1 MRPFTRSLFLN
12 CYNLKFMF
20 HFISI
25 PIIFRAMCGWR
36 TVYSVQ
42 AMTRTPPVYTVRW
55 SSQISPRLNNRGP
68 PTPVPNAV
76 SSASSMSILN
86 FKHIHSN
93 LYQNDNNHCFSTR
106 ITNNHNTYSNNNNN
120 NYFSSNDSDVMNIV
134 NCNQYKSLTNRLD
147 DAVIDTTNAHHTMSV
162 FALIVNNKF
171 GCLFI
176 ALWMY
181 KFLAVEIQ

>member
-1 MRPFTRSLFLN
+1 
-12 CYNLKFMF
+12 MF
-20 HFISI
+20 HFIS
-25 PIIFRAMCGWR
+25 FSLNFWHNGAC
-36 TVYSVQ
+36 VCSVQ

-55 SSQISPRLNNRGP
+55 SSQISPRLNNRMGP

-93 LYQNDNNHCFSTR
+93 LYRNDNNNNHHCFSTS
-106 ITNNHNTYSNNNNN
+106 ITNNNINNTDNNN
-120 NYFSSNDSDVMNIV
+120 NYSSSNDSSYVMNIV

-147 DAVIDTTNAHHTMSV
+147 DAVIDTTTTNTYHRMSV
-162 FALIVNNKF
+162 FALIANNKIS
-171 GCLFI
+171 CLFI

>member
-1 MRPFTRSLFLN
+1 M
-12 CYNLKFMF
+12 
-20 HFISI
+20 
-25 PIIFRAMCGWR
+25 
-36 TVYSVQ
+36 VYSVQ

-55 SSQISPRLNNRGP
+55 SSQISPRLNNRLGP

-76 SSASSMSILN
+76 SAASSMSILN

-106 ITNNHNTYSNNNNN
+106 ITHKHNTYSNNNHNDNDNNNN
-120 NYFSSNDSDVMNIV
+120 NYFSSSDSDVMNIV

-147 DAVIDTTNAHHTMSV
+147 DAVIDTANAHHTMSV

-171 GCLFI
+171 SCLFI

-181 KFLAVEIQ
+181 KFFAVEIQ